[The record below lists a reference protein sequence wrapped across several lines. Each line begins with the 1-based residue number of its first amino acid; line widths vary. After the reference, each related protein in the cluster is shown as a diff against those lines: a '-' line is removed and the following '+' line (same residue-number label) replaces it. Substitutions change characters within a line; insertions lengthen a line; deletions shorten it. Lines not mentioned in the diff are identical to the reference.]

1 MQEQPLV
8 SIIIPVYN
16 TEKYLRQCL
25 DSVVDQTL
33 KDIEIICVNDGS
45 TDNSLNILKE
55 YKEKDNR
62 IKVFNVENHGV
73 SYARNLGLNHVSGEY
88 VVFIDSDDYVN
99 DVFIEELYN
108 NELETFSD
116 LVFSGRI
123 LKNKDDKIISK
134 WIPKKEISYNPI
146 NDYDDFTQWH
156 TVVEKLF
163 KYDIIK
169 QNRLYFDETL
179 CYGEDSLFLTQYLSY
194 CYKITAVKKA
204 MYTVVENKYSLS
216 RNLKYKE
223 KRKHQKQIVLNKNK
237 EIKDSYIKNNNYP
250 LVSIILTLYE
260 IKPEYLN
267 DCLNSLL
274 NQTYR
279 NIEIIAIN
287 DCSPTIN
294 YDYITKL
301 SSRIYLFKNNVNLKL
316 CKTVNKAFKLAR
328 GKYIIRVG
336 SDDYFDSTLLEKEVT
351 VLEKNS
357 NIGAVCCELQRFG
370 KKDQHIKRPQ
380 VWNLKN
386 ILNGNISGV
395 GYAGGM
401 MFRSKLLEEIKID
414 EQFRVCE
421 DLDFHLQILE
431 KTSIE
436 SIHEVLYFYR
446 SHDTNIM
453 KSIKNEERKQIVKQI
468 LLKHN
473 KIYLIENNKINK
485 IIKKKNKYF

>member
-25 DSVVDQTL
+25 DSVVNQTL

-62 IKVFNVENHGV
+62 IKVFNIENHGV
-73 SYARNLGLNHVSGEY
+73 SYARNLGLNNVSGEY

-163 KYDIIK
+163 KYDTIK

-204 MYTVVENKYSLS
+204 MYTIVENKYSLS

-287 DCSPTIN
+287 DCSPTID

-301 SSRIYLFKNNVNLKL
+301 SSRIYLFKNSVNLKL

-370 KKDQHIKRPQ
+370 KKDQYIKRPQ

-431 KTSIE
+431 KTPIE

>member
-25 DSVVDQTL
+25 DSVVNQTL

-62 IKVFNVENHGV
+62 IKVFNIENHGV
-73 SYARNLGLNHVSGEY
+73 SYARNLGLNNVSGEY

-357 NIGAVCCELQRFG
+357 NVGAVCCELQRFG

>member
-25 DSVVDQTL
+25 DSVVNQTL

-62 IKVFNVENHGV
+62 IKVFNIENHGV
-73 SYARNLGLNHVSGEY
+73 SYARNLGLNNVSGEY

-163 KYDIIK
+163 KYDTIK

-357 NIGAVCCELQRFG
+357 NVGAVCCELQRFG

>member
-25 DSVVDQTL
+25 DSVVNQTL

-62 IKVFNVENHGV
+62 IKVFNIENHGV
-73 SYARNLGLNHVSGEY
+73 SYARNLGLNNVSGEY

-279 NIEIIAIN
+279 NIEIVAIN

-357 NIGAVCCELQRFG
+357 NVGAVCCELQRFG

>member
-25 DSVVDQTL
+25 DSVVNQTL